1 MLHIYGLLKDVTG
14 PMERYTIATSTEDFS
29 DFSEE
34 DRQRLIDEITNI
46 SQTWQSIIIYMTMY
60 LCYPLGVLNKYVY
73 CKLTER
79 PFLWLSHYS
88 ADYLLIVLLGF
99 ILHYHFDWVN

>member
-1 MLHIYGLLKDVTG
+1 
-14 PMERYTIATSTEDFS
+14 
-29 DFSEE
+29 
-34 DRQRLIDEITNI
+34 
-46 SQTWQSIIIYMTMY
+46 MTMY

-79 PFLWLSHYS
+79 PFLWLPHYS

-99 ILHYHFDWVN
+99 ILHYHFDWVD